1 MILIVGQNP
10 SSAKKAKKNDSLDR
24 LLDWCTAWKLDKW
37 DFMNCSDEPGDKYTI
52 DFDRLKDAG
61 QQFDKIIALGNVASN
76 ALKKVGVDHFK
87 MPHPS
92 PLNRQLNDKQ
102 FEKTMIEEKYEERQP
117 SKYGSA
123 GKVSQKKCTKQE
135 LVGLY
140 FDITIK

>member
-1 MILIVGQNP
+1 MLLIVGQNP

-24 LLDWCTAWKLDKW
+24 LLDWCTAWKLDEW

-102 FEKTMIEEKYEERQP
+102 FEKTMIEECYNYIMGDTYDSVHRN
-117 SKYGSA
+117 SYSG
-123 GKVSQKKCTKQE
+123 
-135 LVGLY
+135 
-140 FDITIK
+140 

>member
-1 MILIVGQNP
+1 MLLIVGQNP

-24 LLDWCTAWKLDKW
+24 LLDWCTAWKLDEW

-102 FEKTMIEEKYEERQP
+102 FEKTMIEECYNYIMGDNYDSVHRN
-117 SKYGSA
+117 SYSG
-123 GKVSQKKCTKQE
+123 
-135 LVGLY
+135 
-140 FDITIK
+140 

>member
-102 FEKTMIEEKYEERQP
+102 FEKTMIE
-117 SKYGSA
+117 
-123 GKVSQKKCTKQE
+123 KCYNYIMGDT
-135 LVGLY
+135 Y
-140 FDITIK
+140 DSTHRNSYSR

>member
-102 FEKTMIEEKYEERQP
+102 FEKTMIEECYNYIMGGTYDSTHRDSYSGQN
-117 SKYGSA
+117 
-123 GKVSQKKCTKQE
+123 T
-135 LVGLY
+135 
-140 FDITIK
+140 

>member
-24 LLDWCTAWKLDKW
+24 LLDWCTAWKLDEW
-37 DFMNCSDEPGDKYTI
+37 DFMNCSDEPGDKYII

-102 FEKTMIEEKYEERQP
+102 FEKTMIKECYNYIMGDTYDSVHRN
-117 SKYGSA
+117 SYSG
-123 GKVSQKKCTKQE
+123 
-135 LVGLY
+135 
-140 FDITIK
+140 

>member
-1 MILIVGQNP
+1 MLLIVGQNP

-24 LLDWCTAWKLDKW
+24 LLDWCTAWKLDEW

-102 FEKTMIEEKYEERQP
+102 FEKTMIKECYNYIMGDTYDSVHRN
-117 SKYGSA
+117 SYSG
-123 GKVSQKKCTKQE
+123 
-135 LVGLY
+135 
-140 FDITIK
+140 